1 MTRLSEKVT
10 RSIQCASVLAFCCL
24 ALPAALEG
32 QAGAVSVG
40 GVMGTHGEANA
51 VSGIDRR
58 RPPTTARLYFRP
70 TVTVYE
76 KLTLNFDFM
85 LSTEN
90 DAFRSSA
97 RQSLNQY
104 AIHPSWSWGSAHI
117 GDFADSY
124 SPLTLNG
131 VRIRGAG
138 LNVWRGPFRFSSFGG
153 RSQRAVPGGATTG
166 RFERNIFGGR
176 IGVGNPQGASLDL
189 IFLRAQDDA
198 SSLALPEDTI
208 PFIDHLP
215 DTTFVEDTLS
225 IGVVSNPYAVTPHE
239 NVVVGLAGTLN
250 LFKDVLSLRGEL
262 TGSGHTRDTR
272 AAEIES
278 EEVLSEIPGI
288 VNSLITPRTST
299 TADYAYT
306 LEATARLE
314 PLTTKISI
322 RNIGPGYMSMG
333 VASVMSDQRSAKL
346 NTSLRLRRW
355 NIKFDGTRQRDNLIG
370 QKTFTTNRTRVGTAV
385 AFRASRSW
393 NTSLRVNYAS
403 LGNDATTDQQW
414 IAYSTWLVGSNQTFT
429 LSRRGL
435 FRSAS
440 LGYTYRVSGDEN
452 PLRVQS
458 ESESHTIN
466 ARLLAGVNGN
476 INLTP
481 SLGIVRSRFGGVG
494 WTTRQTYALA
504 AQMRLA
510 RGKWATSLQ
519 LGRAQVNQTNS
530 LQATLTSRFQLNRSE
545 TVTLVARASDH
556 DNMLEAGE
564 DFSEFLVTLRWA
576 HRF

>member
-1 MTRLSEKVT
+1 
-10 RSIQCASVLAFCCL
+10 
-24 ALPAALEG
+24 
-32 QAGAVSVG
+32 
-40 GVMGTHGEANA
+40 MGTHGEVNTI
-51 VSGIDRR
+51 SGTDRR
-58 RPPTTARLYFRP
+58 RPPATGRLYFRP
-70 TVTVYE
+70 TVTVFN
-76 KLTLNFDFM
+76 KLILNFDFM

-90 DAFRSSA
+90 QAFQSHA

-104 AIHPSWSWGSAHI
+104 AVHPKWSWGDAHI
-117 GDFADSY
+117 GDFSDSY
-124 SPLTLNG
+124 SPLTFTG
-131 VRIRGAG
+131 VRVRGAG
-138 LNVWRGPFRFSSFGG
+138 FNVWRGPVRFSSFGG
-153 RSQRAVPGGATTG
+153 RSQRAAPGGATTG

-176 IGVGNPQGASLDL
+176 IGVGDTRKASLDL
-189 IFLRAQDDA
+189 IFLRAADDA

-208 PFIDHLP
+208 PFIDNLP

-239 NVVVGLAGTLN
+239 NVVMGLAGTLN
-250 LFKDVLSLRGEL
+250 LFKDKLALRGEL

-272 AAEIES
+272 ADEIES
-278 EEVLSEIPGI
+278 EDVLSEIPG
-288 VNSLITPRTST
+288 VVQSVITPRTST

-306 LEATARLE
+306 LEATARLD
-314 PLTTKISI
+314 PLTTKVTV

-333 VASVMSDQRSAKL
+333 VASVMSDQRSAQL
-346 NTSLRLRRW
+346 NTSLRFRKW

-370 QKTFTTNRTRVGTAV
+370 QKTFTTNRTRIGTAV

-393 NTSLRVNYAS
+393 NTSLRVNFAS
-403 LGNDATTDQQW
+403 LGNDATADQQW
-414 IAYSTWLVGSNQTFT
+414 IAYETWLIGSNQTFT

-440 LGYTYRVSGDEN
+440 LAYTYRVSGDEN

-458 ESESHTIN
+458 ESESHTVN
-466 ARLLAGVNGN
+466 ARLLAGITGN

-494 WTTRQTYALA
+494 WTTRSTYALA
-504 AQMRLA
+504 GQLRLA

-530 LQATLTSRFQLNRSE
+530 LQATLTSRLQLNRSE
-545 TVTLVARASDH
+545 TVTLMARASDH